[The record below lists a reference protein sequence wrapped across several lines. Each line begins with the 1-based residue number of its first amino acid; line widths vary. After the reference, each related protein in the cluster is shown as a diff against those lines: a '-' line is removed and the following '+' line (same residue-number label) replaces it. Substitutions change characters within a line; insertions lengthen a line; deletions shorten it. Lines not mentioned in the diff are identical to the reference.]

1 MSTLAKIL
9 AVLCAVLFVITAIM
23 ALPVFNIEQKAFS
36 SKTYKQAFE
45 RQKLYEQ
52 MPGILASALTESMA
66 GKPGASAIS
75 QQDWEKIL
83 ATLLPP
89 DELQALTNE
98 ALDSAFDYLN
108 GKKDSASISLLPFK
122 QHMAGAS
129 GVETVK
135 QILSAQPDC
144 TEEQLTQMG
153 ANLISGGELLLCNP
167 PAQLVDMF
175 NPMIESQL
183 QFMTAGI
190 PDEVMLIKGN
200 QNAAANGND
209 PRVMLS
215 RVRRVMK
222 WSPIVPLI
230 FLFGLTIFAV
240 RRLIDWLKW
249 WGVPFIII
257 GAVTALLA
265 LLGASTLIAFV
276 QGTLQNRGA
285 DSVPPAVLSVAQAT
299 IGSVAREI
307 LAPVVVQGSLIA
319 VAGVVMVIVAAYLSN
334 REKGLV
340 PTN

>member
-1 MSTLAKIL
+1 MAKIL
-9 AVLCAVLFVITAIM
+9 AVLCAVLFVLTGIV
-23 ALPVFNIEQKAFS
+23 ALPVFNIEQKAIS
-36 SKTYKQAFE
+36 SGTYKQAFE

-52 MPGILASALTESMA
+52 MPGILASAMQESMTQ
-66 GKPGASAIS
+66 KPGASAIS

-108 GKKDSASISLLPFK
+108 GRTDSASISLLPFK

-129 GVETVK
+129 GVEAVK
-135 QILSAQPDC
+135 QVLNAQPAC
-144 TEEQLTQMG
+144 TQEQLTQLG
-153 ANLISGGELLLCNP
+153 SNLISGGELLLCNP
-167 PAQLVDMF
+167 PAELVDMF

-183 QFMTAGI
+183 QFMTVNI
-190 PDEVMLIKGN
+190 PDQVTLIKGN
-200 QNAAANGND
+200 QTATADGRD
-209 PRVMLS
+209 PRVMLR
-215 RVRRVMK
+215 RVRGVMK
-222 WSPIVPLI
+222 WTPIVPLI
-230 FLFGLTIFAV
+230 FLFGLTILAV

-249 WGVPFIII
+249 WGVPFIVV
-257 GAVTALLA
+257 GAVTALIA
-265 LLGASTLIAFV
+265 LLGAPALIAFA

-307 LAPVVVQGSLIA
+307 LSPVVVQGSLLA
-319 VAGVVMVIVAAYLSN
+319 LAGVVMVVSGIYLSN